1 MPTLIEVEAPVRIEV
16 DPHAPVSLVRQ
27 REIAARLL
35 EQLLDAKRRCA
46 ELVGSLNRVDLFG
59 AASGRSPLDPAI
71 ASTTSMIEHLDR
83 QLAGAPSPVPA
94 AASDR
99 SERRR
104 PGRQGG

>member
-16 DPHAPVSLVRQ
+16 DPHAPVSLIRQ

-83 QLAGAPSPVPA
+83 QLAGASG

-99 SERRR
+99 PERRR
-104 PGRQGG
+104 PARQNG

>member
-27 REIAARLL
+27 REIATRLL

-83 QLAGAPSPVPA
+83 QLAGTSGPA
-94 AASDR
+94 ADR
-99 SERRR
+99 PERRR
-104 PGRQGG
+104 PVRQNG